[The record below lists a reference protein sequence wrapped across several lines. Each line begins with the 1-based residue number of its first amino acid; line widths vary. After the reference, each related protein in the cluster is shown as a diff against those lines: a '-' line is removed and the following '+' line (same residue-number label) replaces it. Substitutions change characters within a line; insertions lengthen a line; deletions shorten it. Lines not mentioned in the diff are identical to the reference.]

1 MKDEIETIFTKLS
14 FWWDLRVFII
24 LNANKE
30 NEVVKYISILSF
42 EISLGSIS
50 KKYIVKINNIIWDSA
65 NIKSIRFMLA
75 RYVESKTCSSPK
87 LKNTTKTEDIKMTLV
102 KFENSSIV
110 KKNGKKIT
118 NNMFNIVCI
127 DAPKTL

>member
-1 MKDEIETIFTKLS
+1 
-14 FWWDLRVFII
+14 
-24 LNANKE
+24 
-30 NEVVKYISILSF
+30 
-42 EISLGSIS
+42 
-50 KKYIVKINNIIWDSA
+50 
-65 NIKSIRFMLA
+65 MLA